1 MSAPEMG
8 QDEGTLG
15 KGAGLVAVA
24 RVDLDRI
31 SSRLDGQIQ
40 ALRGRWQG
48 AGGTAFFAL
57 HQAWT
62 EKQRTIV
69 SALDSFEMALTGTE
83 RDNVATDQ
91 AQSAAYAR
99 TTSRLG

>member
-1 MSAPEMG
+1 MSATEMG
-8 QDEGTLG
+8 QGEGTLG
-15 KGAGLVAVA
+15 RGAALVAGA
-24 RVDLDRI
+24 RLDLDRI

-40 ALRGRWQG
+40 GLRGRWQG
-48 AGGTAFFAL
+48 SGGTAFFTL

-69 SALDSFEMALTGTE
+69 RALDAFEGALTSTE
-83 RDNVATDQ
+83 RDNLATDQ
-91 AQSAAYAR
+91 AQSADYAR